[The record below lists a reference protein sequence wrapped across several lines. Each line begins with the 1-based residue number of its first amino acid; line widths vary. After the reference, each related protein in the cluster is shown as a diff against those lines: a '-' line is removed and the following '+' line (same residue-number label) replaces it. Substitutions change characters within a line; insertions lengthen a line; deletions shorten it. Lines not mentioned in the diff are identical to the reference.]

1 MWAVI
6 AKQQQLKKEAGMMRC
21 QDIVRF
27 GLSLALIL
35 VFFLERT
42 WDITEGAAG
51 WYRKREVR
59 A

>member
-1 MWAVI
+1 
-6 AKQQQLKKEAGMMRC
+6 MMRC